1 MYINECYYVIA
12 PTLTIKL
19 TSTYNG
25 GLCLLPS
32 VSKVIQSVRLAVG
45 DTFFFSLTPSP
56 SFFRCD
62 PPHAFLTTA
71 SAAGLIRPSLNWAQ
85 TRPSN

>member
-1 MYINECYYVIA
+1 MFKKKGNINECYVVA
-12 PTLTIKL
+12 PAPTIKL
-19 TSTYNG
+19 TSMYSG

-32 VSKVIQSVRLAVG
+32 GTL
-45 DTFFFSLTPSP
+45 FFPLIPSP
-56 SFFRCD
+56 SFCRCD

-71 SAAGLIRPSLNWAQ
+71 AAAGLIRPSLNWAQ